1 MASSRSFRNRGSWG
15 RAAGR
20 VLLLSLSLAA
30 VPAVAHAQ
38 ATDDAT
44 RASARELGYAGI
56 KDFEADNYAAASDKL
71 EKAYR
76 LLTVPSLGLWSARA
90 LVKRGLLVEG
100 SERYREVGR
109 LRPEGGDVAVQQ
121 AAQAE
126 AANELNA
133 LTPRIPWITID
144 VQGVAPDSVTLTID
158 GVALPPQQAGAPR
171 PVNPGQRKVRGV
183 SGDERIEQTAVF
195 AEGERKTV
203 VLKFAP
209 RADGGSPAP
218 AAAPPAEGTLAIPP
232 SQTSTSAPAESRA
245 SGGTGR
251 VLGFVALGL
260 GGAGLLVSGITGLV
274 AVGKKGDIDESDSCD
289 GLRCNPEEARWSTA
303 ITRCARPPR
312 RASSSDWASP
322 VWGRSWFC
330 RAPRARRSRALRSRS
345 VLVLRMSGGVSDGD
359 FACAFAPACR
369 FDRRRLFVTQSDHR

>member
-1 MASSRSFRNRGSWG
+1 M
-15 RAAGR
+15 
-20 VLLLSLSLAA
+20 LSLSLTAA
-30 VPAVAHAQ
+30 PAIAHAQ

-44 RASARELGYAGI
+44 RASARELGYSGI
-56 KDFEADNYAAASDKL
+56 KDFEADNYAAASEKL

-109 LRPEGGDVAVQQ
+109 LKPEGGDVAVQQ

-144 VQGVAPDSVTLTID
+144 VQGVAPESVSLTID
-158 GVALPPQQAGAPR
+158 GVPLPPQQAGAPR

-209 RADGGSPAP
+209 RPETGAPAP
-218 AAAPPAEGTLAIPP
+218 AESRPAGALTIPP
-232 SQTSTSAPAESRA
+232 SQTSASSPAAST
-245 SGGTGR
+245 SGGGAR

-289 GLRCNPEEARWSTA
+289 GLRCNPKEESLVDSYNQMRTASTA
-303 ITRCARPPR
+303 SFFVGLGLAGLGTILVL
-312 RASSSDWASP
+312 SSSSGEKKPGVALSLGP
-322 VWGRSWFC
+322 GSANVRGRF
-330 RAPRARRSRALRSRS
+330 
-345 VLVLRMSGGVSDGD
+345 
-359 FACAFAPACR
+359 
-369 FDRRRLFVTQSDHR
+369 